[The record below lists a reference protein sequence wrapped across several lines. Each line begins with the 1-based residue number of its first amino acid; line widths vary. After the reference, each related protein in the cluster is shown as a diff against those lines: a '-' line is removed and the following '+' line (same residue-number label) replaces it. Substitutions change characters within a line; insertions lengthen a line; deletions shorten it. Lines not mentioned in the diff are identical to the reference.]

1 MDIFCKDTNKI
12 INILNKYN
20 FNIKNFKNLINLT
33 KNKYFMKLYND
44 IKNNFEKIS
53 QNNIIINFLE
63 KKSEDYIEDNKF
75 TSDNIKNKI
84 LEKIKYGYQITFKN
98 NSIIYFCQKK
108 LKEKIPNIIIH
119 MFQIII
125 LLKKIFNKSEYNQNI
140 TYFETNEKKKFPKK
154 NIVLGP
160 NEVNSGLTFL
170 DLETKHKNGDIILYR
185 KEEVLKV
192 LIHELIHSNL
202 IDSKIIFSKK
212 TNEFS
217 NLFCVNYKILLN
229 EAFTES
235 FATIINIFYIHI
247 INKMKKQELNIMFQ
261 NEIKYSNYICNKII
275 NFYNIN
281 NISDIIKKNN
291 ECINNFPQKT
301 NVFSYYI
308 LKNILLTNHILFGN
322 ILNKYTYNYKIN
334 DEKCIIEIINLII
347 NNINSFDNKKISIK
361 DNNKSLRLCLYEL
374 KIN

>member
-12 INILNKYN
+12 INLIDKYN
-20 FNIKNFKNLINLT
+20 INNLINIT
-33 KNKYFMKLYND
+33 KNKYFMELYNNL
-44 IKNNFEKIS
+44 KKNFEKIS
-53 QNNIIINFLE
+53 ENNIIIKLLE
-63 KKSEDYIEDNKF
+63 KKSKDYFENNKF

-84 LEKIKYGYQITFKN
+84 LEKLKYGYQITFKN
-98 NSIIYFCQKK
+98 NSIIYFCQKI
-108 LKEKIPNIIIH
+108 KEKIPNIIIH

-140 TYFETNEKKKFPKK
+140 TYFETNKKKKFPKK

-170 DLETKHKNGDIILYR
+170 DLEKIHINGDIILYR

-247 INKMKKQELNIMFQ
+247 INKMKNKYLNIMFQ
-261 NEIKYSNYICNKII
+261 NEMIYSNYICNKII

-291 ECINNFPQKT
+291 KCINNFPQKT

-308 LKNILLTNHILFGN
+308 LKNILLTNHILLSE
-322 ILNKYTYNYKIN
+322 ILNIYTLNYKII

-347 NNINSFDNKKISIK
+347 NNINSFDNKKIIIK
-361 DNNKSLRLCLYEL
+361 NNKSLRLCLYEL
-374 KIN
+374 KN

>member
-1 MDIFCKDTNKI
+1 MNTFCGETNKI
-12 INILNKYN
+12 ISLLDKYN
-20 FNIKNFKNLINLT
+20 ININKLINIT
-33 KNKYFMKLYND
+33 KNKYFMELYNNL
-44 IKNNFEKIS
+44 KKNFEKIS
-53 QNNIIINFLE
+53 KKNIIVEILD
-63 KKSEDYIEDNKF
+63 KKSEHYINDNKF

-84 LEKIKYGYQITFKN
+84 LEKLKYGYKITFKN
-98 NSIIYFCQKK
+98 NLIIYFCQKK
-108 LKEKIPNIIIH
+108 IKEKIPNIIIH

-140 TYFETNEKKKFPKK
+140 TYFETTEKKKFPTK
-154 NIVLGP
+154 NVVLGP
-160 NEVNSGLTFL
+160 NEVNSGLTIL
-170 DLETKHKNGDIILYR
+170 DLETKHKNGNIILYR

-212 TNEFS
+212 INDFS

-247 INKMKKQELNIMFQ
+247 INKMKKKDLNIMFQ
-261 NEIKYSNYICNKII
+261 NEMIYSNYICNKII

-291 ECINNFPQKT
+291 ECINNFRQKT

-308 LKNILLTNHILFGN
+308 LKNILLTNHILFGE
-322 ILNKYTYNYKIN
+322 ILNIYTLNYKIN
-334 DEKCIIEIINLII
+334 NEQCIIEIINLII
-347 NNINSFDNKKISIK
+347 NNINSLDNKKIVIK

>member
-1 MDIFCKDTNKI
+1 MNIFCKETNRI
-12 INILNKYN
+12 INLLDNYNININK
-20 FNIKNFKNLINLT
+20 LINIT
-33 KNKYFMKLYND
+33 KNKYFMELYNNLK
-44 IKNNFEKIS
+44 KNFKKIY
-53 QNNIIINFLE
+53 QHNIIITFLNE
-63 KKSEDYIEDNKF
+63 KSENYIEDNKF
-75 TSDNIKNKI
+75 TSDNIKKKI
-84 LEKIKYGYQITFKN
+84 LEKLKYGYKITFKN

-108 LKEKIPNIIIH
+108 IKEKIPNIIIH

-125 LLKKIFNKSEYNQNI
+125 LLKIIFNKSEYTQNI
-140 TYFETNEKKKFPKK
+140 TYFETTERKKLPKK

-235 FATIINIFYIHI
+235 FTTIINIFYIHI
-247 INKMKKQELNIMFQ
+247 INKMKKKYLNIMFQ
-261 NEIKYSNYICNKII
+261 NEIIYSNYICNKII

-308 LKNILLTNHILFGN
+308 LKNILLTNHILFSK
-322 ILNKYTYNYKIN
+322 ILNIYTLNYKII

-347 NNINSFDNKKISIK
+347 NNINSFDNKKFIIK

>member
-1 MDIFCKDTNKI
+1 MNFLCNDTNKI
-12 INILNKYN
+12 INLLNKYN
-20 FNIKNFKNLINLT
+20 ILVNNLLNLT
-33 KNKYFMKLYND
+33 KNKYFMKLYSD
-44 IKNNFEKIS
+44 IKKSFKKLNEKEINIKLLNKNPENYFE
-53 QNNIIINFLE
+53 N
-63 KKSEDYIEDNKF
+63 NKF
-75 TSDNIKNKI
+75 TSENIKDKI
-84 LEKIKYGYQITFKN
+84 LNKLKYGYEFVYIN
-98 NSIIYFCQKK
+98 NKIIYFCEKK
-108 LKEKIPNIIIH
+108 LNEKIPNIIIH

-125 LLKKIFNKSEYNQNI
+125 LLKKIFNKSDYNQNI
-140 TYFETNEKKKFPKK
+140 IYFETKEKKKFPKK
-154 NIVLGP
+154 DIILGP

-170 DLETKHKNGDIILYR
+170 DLDSGHKNGDIILYR

-235 FATIINIFYIHI
+235 LATIINIFYIHV
-247 INKMKKQELNIMFQ
+247 INKLKKKNLNIMFE
-261 NEIKYSNYICNKII
+261 NEIKYSNYICNKIM
-275 NFYNIN
+275 NFYNIGNINDILKNN
-281 NISDIIKKNN
+281 NI
-291 ECINNFPQKT
+291 CINNFPQKT

-308 LKNILLTNHILFGN
+308 LKNILLTNHILFGE
-322 ILNKYTYNYKIN
+322 ILNNYTLNYKIIN
-334 DEKCIIEIINLII
+334 ENCIIEIIKLII
-347 NNINSFDNKKISIK
+347 NNVNKFNNKKIIIK

>member
-1 MDIFCKDTNKI
+1 MNNIYYNDTIKI
-12 INILNKYN
+12 INLLNKYN
-20 FNIKNFKNLINLT
+20 INIDKIELT

-44 IKNNFEKIS
+44 MKNNYEEIF
-53 QNNIIINFLE
+53 QNNIKIQTLNKNSEYYLE
-63 KKSEDYIEDNKF
+63 NNKF

-84 LEKIKYGYQITFKN
+84 LKDLKYGYKFTFKN
-98 NSIIYFCQKK
+98 NNIIYFCKK
-108 LKEKIPNIIIH
+108 NINNNVKIPNIIIH
-119 MFQIII
+119 MYQIII
-125 LLKKIFNKSEYNQNI
+125 LLKKIFNKTEYEQNI
-140 TYFETNEKKKFPKK
+140 IYFETNEKKKFPKK

-170 DLETKHKNGDIILYR
+170 DIESNDKNGNIILYR

-235 FATIINIFYIHI
+235 LTTIINIFYINI
-247 INKMKKQELNIMFQ
+247 VTNLKKKDLNIMFQ
-261 NEIKYSNYICNKII
+261 NEIKYSNYICNKIM
-275 NFYNIN
+275 NFYNIE
-281 NISDIIKKNN
+281 NISNILKKNN
-291 ECINNFPQKT
+291 ICINNFPQKT

-308 LKNILLTNHILFGN
+308 LKNILLTNYILFSE
-322 ILNKYTYNYKIN
+322 ILNKYTHEYKVI
-334 DEKCIIEIINLII
+334 DENCIIEIINLII
-347 NNINSFDNKKISIK
+347 NNISLLDKNRLIIK

-374 KIN
+374 NK